1 MEGIV
6 IIITPNTVQLL
17 RTEEYFQ
24 RDITTQ
30 QAVVP
35 LVHLAGGLM
44 GSGIAPALILSG
56 YLVILK
62 EVNDKFLQAGLER
75 IKANLQSRVKKG
87 KMSEEKFEN
96 IFSLVQGAVDYE
108 SFRDVDMVI
117 EAVIENVALK

>member
-6 IIITPNTVQLL
+6 IIITPNTVQLV

-44 GSGIAPALILSG
+44 GSGIATALILSG
-56 YLVILK
+56 YPVILK

-75 IKANLQSRVKKG
+75 IKGLQLVTSYTI
-87 KMSEEKFEN
+87 SSYL
-96 IFSLVQGAVDYE
+96 FSLH
-108 SFRDVDMVI
+108 M
-117 EAVIENVALK
+117 ALIYNICPPF